1 MPVASRS
8 FDFRHVSVRGLIP
21 AFAVCSLHVRHQ
33 EERPALVAL
42 VAFQHRTFWTPGSA
56 FRPAPCGLDPAEM
69 VSSSIVFKALR
80 NFRAGVEACIS
91 FLKRSFGMGR
101 CTWSGPTS
109 FKAYVWSAVVAA
121 NALLLAR
128 HRLAS
133 T

>member
-1 MPVASRS
+1 MLATLAPLGLVRKGVARV
-8 FDFRHVSVRGLIP
+8 DRRR
-21 AFAVCSLHVRHQ
+21 A
-33 EERPALVAL
+33 
-42 VAFQHRTFWTPGSA
+42 
-56 FRPAPCGLDPAEM
+56 APFYFSKTCGLDPAEM

-101 CTWSGPTS
+101 CTWSGPAS
-109 FKAYVWSAVVAA
+109 FRAYVWSAVVAA